1 MSTSAMAGTLRRH
14 RRGELFWIY
23 LFIVPGLVLTAM
35 FVFYPML
42 ASWYFS
48 LTEWNGFTDGKDF
61 VGLANYRELVKDPLF
76 WGSFG
81 RSMVFVLIGV
91 PLRVGL
97 ALVLAIVLNNIIRG
111 RLSTFFRTVFF
122 LPVMAA
128 ASVIGVVLTFVL
140 SPSNGPVSFF
150 LTSTGLSDAP
160 VEFLSDPTLALWSAL
175 ALHT

>member
-1 MSTSAMAGTLRRH
+1 M
-14 RRGELFWIY
+14 
-23 LFIVPGLVLTAM
+23 
-35 FVFYPML
+35 
-42 ASWYFS
+42 
-48 LTEWNGFTDGKDF
+48 
-61 VGLANYRELVKDPLF
+61 
-76 WGSFG
+76 
-81 RSMVFVLIGV
+81 
-91 PLRVGL
+91 GL

-160 VEFLSDPTLALWSAL
+160 VEFSRIRPWPCGARSRRNVEELA
-175 ALHT
+175 